1 MKTSL
6 TIRNALIPL
15 ALALT
20 ASGSLP
26 AQTEER
32 QLILE
37 EVLVTAQ
44 KREETL
50 QEVPL
55 SINVLDGSRIEDASI
70 DKLEDL
76 QNYVPNLQM
85 SETGISTQIY
95 IRGIGTGNNQG
106 FEQSVG
112 QYVDGIYYG
121 RQQLLR
127 APLFDLERVE
137 VLRGPQ
143 SILFGKNSVAGALS
157 IISAGPTEEL
167 EWRLSY
173 ETGGH
178 GIEEAE
184 FVLSGPI
191 ASGLYG
197 RIALRDYQENG
208 YVNNTIKGTDEPSRD
223 DTMVRA
229 ILQWDITDAFSL
241 RLKAER
247 SDFDTRGRQIEIL
260 QDEAGVNSL
269 GNRIQRLESR
279 SPTGLADS
287 IPYRAFLRNVGDRD
301 AIAETSLNY
310 RRQADDAEFS
320 NNELYNYTLHA
331 EYQLGEFSLISV
343 TGFTGYEFDESCDC
357 DFVAASVF
365 NGLIDEEYSQFSQ
378 ELRIVS
384 PVGNTIDWVAGI
396 FYQQSDL
403 DFTDSIAVPAA
414 GVFAV
419 LNTVGSPLGPAAN
432 QSAVRDYSLETE
444 LWAVFAQATWNISD
458 AWHLTAGMRYTS
470 EDKDASRR
478 LNIAN
483 TTTGEILDGEADLRA
498 LEALDISTL
507 VLEEVL
513 EELEDINFSP
523 LAFLSG
529 FMIQTEQSGQQQRA
543 LADLLADLPPED
555 PLLQRRP
562 DLAAAADATAQ
573 GHSLRGSRSETSF
586 TPMVSLQWDV
596 SEDIRLYG
604 SITTGFK
611 AGGFDA
617 RANVIESWEFEEEE
631 ATAYEL
637 GAKTRFWNG
646 RGELNLALYHTDY
659 DDLQISQFDGTL
671 GFNVGNARETEVQ
684 GVELDGRL
692 ALSESFSISYA
703 LAYLDH
709 EFKDFDNGNCYTG
722 QIDSRDPQSDA
733 NQDGFDDDGIC
744 SYTGQSGQYTPEY
757 TGNLLLDYVRQMGAF
772 SFRAS
777 LNLSYWDEQNI
788 HQDLDPEYVIDSYT
802 RTDLRL
808 ALESEHWLFAV
819 YGRNIGDE
827 EIITYA
833 GNVPLSG
840 SPLIRADTVYAFI
853 APPETW
859 TFKVE
864 YRF

>member
-6 TIRNALIPL
+6 TVRNALIPL
-15 ALALT
+15 VLALT

-197 RIALRDYQENG
+197 RIALRDYQEDG

-269 GNRIQRLESR
+269 GNRIQRLER
-279 SPTGLADS
+279 LSPTGLADS
-287 IPYRAFLRNVGDRD
+287 IPYRTLLGIAGDRD
-301 AIAETSLNY
+301 AITETNLDH

-365 NGLIDEEYSQFSQ
+365 NGLIDEDYSQFSQ

-403 DFTDSIAVPAA
+403 DFTDSIAVPSD
-414 GVFAV
+414 GLFAMPSTAV
-419 LNTVGSPLGPAAN
+419 DSLRPAVN

-483 TTTGEILDGEADLRA
+483 TTTGEILNGQAAVEDL
-498 LEALDISTL
+498 
-507 VLEEVL
+507 
-513 EELEDINFSP
+513 NFSP
-523 LAFLSG
+523 LVFLSG
-529 FMIQTEQSGQQQRA
+529 FNIQTEQSGQQQRA
-543 LADLLADLPPED
+543 LAALPEQH
-555 PLLQRRP
+555 PLLQQP

-617 RANVIESWEFEEEE
+617 RSNVIDSWEFEEEE

-637 GAKTRFWNG
+637 GAKTRFWDG

-722 QIDSRDPQSDA
+722 QIDSGDPQSDA
-733 NQDGFDDDGIC
+733 GSPPPIGEAAQDGFDDDGIC

-840 SPLIRADTVYAFI
+840 SRLIRADTVYAFI

>member
-6 TIRNALIPL
+6 TVRNALIPL

-70 DKLEDL
+70 DKIEDL

-197 RIALRDYQENG
+197 RIALRDYQEDG
-208 YVNNTIKGTDEPSRD
+208 YVNNTAKGTDEPSRD
-223 DTMVRA
+223 DTMLRA

-247 SDFDTRGRQIEIL
+247 SDFDTKGRQIEIL
-260 QDEAGVNSL
+260 QDEPGVNSL
-269 GNRIQRLESR
+269 GNPIQRLGA
-279 SPTGLADS
+279 TGLTDS
-287 IPYRAFLRNVGDRD
+287 ISYRTFLGSVGDLD
-301 AIAETSLNY
+301 AITETNLDH
-310 RRQADDAEFS
+310 RRQGDDAEFS

-403 DFTDSIAVPAA
+403 DFVDRIAVPSD

-419 LNTVGSPLGPAAN
+419 LNTVGNPLGPAAN
-432 QSAVRDYSLETE
+432 QSAVRDYSLETD

-483 TTTGEILDGEADLRA
+483 TTTGEILDGQAA
-498 LEALDISTL
+498 
-507 VLEEVL
+507 
-513 EELEDINFSP
+513 
-523 LAFLSG
+523 
-529 FMIQTEQSGQQQRA
+529 
-543 LADLLADLPPED
+543 LLA
-555 PLLQRRP
+555 
-562 DLAAAADATAQ
+562 
-573 GHSLRGSRSETSF
+573 GNTS
-586 TPMVSLQWDV
+586 PWYS
-596 SEDIRLYG
+596 
-604 SITTGFK
+604 
-611 AGGFDA
+611 
-617 RANVIESWEFEEEE
+617 
-631 ATAYEL
+631 
-637 GAKTRFWNG
+637 
-646 RGELNLALYHTDY
+646 
-659 DDLQISQFDGTL
+659 
-671 GFNVGNARETEVQ
+671 
-684 GVELDGRL
+684 
-692 ALSESFSISYA
+692 
-703 LAYLDH
+703 
-709 EFKDFDNGNCYTG
+709 
-722 QIDSRDPQSDA
+722 
-733 NQDGFDDDGIC
+733 
-744 SYTGQSGQYTPEY
+744 
-757 TGNLLLDYVRQMGAF
+757 
-772 SFRAS
+772 
-777 LNLSYWDEQNI
+777 
-788 HQDLDPEYVIDSYT
+788 
-802 RTDLRL
+802 
-808 ALESEHWLFAV
+808 
-819 YGRNIGDE
+819 
-827 EIITYA
+827 
-833 GNVPLSG
+833 
-840 SPLIRADTVYAFI
+840 
-853 APPETW
+853 
-859 TFKVE
+859 
-864 YRF
+864 

>member
-6 TIRNALIPL
+6 TVRNALIPL
-15 ALALT
+15 VLALT

-157 IISAGPTEEL
+157 IISAGPTEEP

-197 RIALRDYQENG
+197 RIALRDYQEDG

-223 DTMVRA
+223 DTMVRG

-260 QDEAGVNSL
+260 QDEAGVISYGDFL
-269 GNRIQRLESR
+269 GS
-279 SPTGLADS
+279 
-287 IPYRAFLRNVGDRD
+287 FGDRD
-301 AIAETSLNY
+301 AITETSLDH

-365 NGLIDEEYSQFSQ
+365 NGSIDEDYSQFSQ

-403 DFTDSIAVPAA
+403 DFTDRIAVPSD
-414 GVFAV
+414 GIFAM
-419 LNTVGSPLGPAAN
+419 PGPAAVARLRPAVDR
-432 QSAVRDYSLETE
+432 SVVRDYSLETE

-483 TTTGEILDGEADLRA
+483 TTTGEILDSQDA
-498 LEALDISTL
+498 STPVFL
-507 VLEEVL
+507 
-513 EELEDINFSP
+513 NF
-523 LAFLSG
+523 
-529 FMIQTEQSGQQQRA
+529 FMIQTEQSG
-543 LADLLADLPPED
+543 
-555 PLLQRRP
+555 
-562 DLAAAADATAQ
+562 

-637 GAKTRFWNG
+637 GAKTRFWDG

-722 QIDSRDPQSDA
+722 QINTNDPGSPL
-733 NQDGFDDDGIC
+733 C

-757 TGNLLLDYVRQMGAF
+757 TGNLLLDYVRQLGAF

-788 HQDLDPEYVIDSYT
+788 HQNLDPEYVIDSYT

-808 ALESEHWLFAV
+808 ALESEHWLLAV
-819 YGRNIGDE
+819 YGRNITDE

-833 GNVPLSG
+833 GNVPLSAI
-840 SPLIRADTVYAFI
+840 SLIGADTIYAFI

>member
-6 TIRNALIPL
+6 TVRNALIPL
-15 ALALT
+15 VLALT

-197 RIALRDYQENG
+197 RIALRDYQEDG

-269 GNRIQRLESR
+269 GNRIQSLDPGPPPR
-279 SPTGLADS
+279 LADS
-287 IPYRAFLRNVGDRD
+287 MSYRDFLEIVRDFD
-301 AIAETSLNY
+301 AITETNLDH

-365 NGLIDEEYSQFSQ
+365 NGSIDEDYSQFSQ

-403 DFTDSIAVPAA
+403 DFVDRIAVPSD
-414 GVFAV
+414 GIFAV
-419 LNTVGSPLGPAAN
+419 LNAVGNRLGPAVN
-432 QSAVRDYSLETE
+432 RSVVRDYSLETD

-483 TTTGEILDGEADLRA
+483 TTTGEILDSQDASPPVFL
-498 LEALDISTL
+498 
-507 VLEEVL
+507 
-513 EELEDINFSP
+513 NF
-523 LAFLSG
+523 
-529 FMIQTEQSGQQQRA
+529 FMIQTEQS
-543 LADLLADLPPED
+543 E
-555 PLLQRRP
+555 
-562 DLAAAADATAQ
+562 

-617 RANVIESWEFEEEE
+617 RANVIDSWEFEEEE

-637 GAKTRFWNG
+637 GAKTRFWDG

-819 YGRNIGDE
+819 YGRNIADE

-833 GNVPLSG
+833 GNVPLSNSG
-840 SPLIRADTVYAFI
+840 LIRADTIYAFI

-859 TFKVE
+859 TFKVQ

>member
-70 DKLEDL
+70 DKIEDL

-208 YVNNTIKGTDEPSRD
+208 YVNNTAKGTDEPSRD
-223 DTMVRA
+223 DTMLRG

-247 SDFDTRGRQIEIL
+247 SDFDTKGRQIEIL
-260 QDEAGVNSL
+260 QDDAGVNSL
-269 GNRIQRLESR
+269 GNRIQRSEPR

-287 IPYRAFLRNVGDRD
+287 ISYRAFLGSVGDFD
-301 AIAETSLNY
+301 AITEINLDH

-365 NGLIDEEYSQFSQ
+365 DGLIDEEYSQFSQ

-403 DFTDSIAVPAA
+403 DFTDRIAVPSD
-414 GVFAV
+414 GIFAV
-419 LNTVGSPLGPAAN
+419 LNTAGNRLGLAAN
-432 QSAVRDYSLETE
+432 QSAVRDYSLETD

-483 TTTGEILDGEADLRA
+483 TTTGEILDGQAA
-498 LEALDISTL
+498 LGAGNI
-507 VLEEVL
+507 
-513 EELEDINFSP
+513 SP
-523 LAFLSG
+523 LVFLNV
-529 FMIQTEQSGQQQRA
+529 FMIQTEQSGQQLRA
-543 LADLLADLPPED
+543 MG
-555 PLLQRRP
+555 
-562 DLAAAADATAQ
+562 DATAQ

-617 RANVIESWEFEEEE
+617 RANVIDSWEFEEEE

-637 GAKTRFWNG
+637 GAKTRFWDG

-659 DDLQISQFDGTL
+659 DDLQISQFDGIL

-722 QIDSRDPQSDA
+722 QINPNDPGSPL
-733 NQDGFDDDGIC
+733 C

-757 TGNLLLDYVRQMGAF
+757 TGNLLLDYVRQMGAL

-788 HQDLDPEYVIDSYT
+788 HQNLDPEYVIDSYT

-808 ALESEHWLFAV
+808 ALESEHWLLAV

-840 SPLIRADTVYAFI
+840 SSLIGADTIYAFI

>member
-197 RIALRDYQENG
+197 RIALRDYQEDG

-223 DTMVRA
+223 DTMLRA

-247 SDFDTRGRQIEIL
+247 SDFDTKGRQIEIL

-269 GNRIQRLESR
+269 GNRIQRLER
-279 SPTGLADS
+279 LSPTGLADS
-287 IPYRAFLRNVGDRD
+287 IPYRTLLGIAGDRD
-301 AIAETSLNY
+301 AITETNLDH

-365 NGLIDEEYSQFSQ
+365 DGLIDEDYSQFSQ

-403 DFTDSIAVPAA
+403 DFTDRIAVPSD
-414 GVFAV
+414 GLFAMPSPAV
-419 LNTVGSPLGPAAN
+419 DPLRPTVN
-432 QSAVRDYSLETE
+432 QSAVRDYSLETD
-444 LWAVFAQATWNISD
+444 LWAIFAQATWNISD

-483 TTTGEILDGEADLRA
+483 TTTGEILDGQAAVEDL
-498 LEALDISTL
+498 
-507 VLEEVL
+507 
-513 EELEDINFSP
+513 NFSP
-523 LAFLSG
+523 LVFLSG
-529 FMIQTEQSGQQQRA
+529 FNIQTEQSGQQQRA
-543 LADLLADLPPED
+543 LAALPEQH
-555 PLLQRRP
+555 PLLQQP

-617 RANVIESWEFEEEE
+617 RSNVIDSWEFEEEE

-637 GAKTRFWNG
+637 GAKTRFWDG

-733 NQDGFDDDGIC
+733 GSPPPIGEAAQDGFDDDGIC

-808 ALESEHWLFAV
+808 ALEGEHWLFAV

-833 GNVPLSG
+833 GNVPLSN
-840 SPLIRADTVYAFI
+840 SRLIRADTIYAFI

-859 TFKVE
+859 TFKVQ